1 MQDVDQNLTFCRDSS
16 LLTLLQNVRLLA
28 GKSLAKDAASDA
40 KYFFLTSRVSE
51 AEPVI
56 RQKLTSL
63 DHKIQRLRK
72 EGDIDIYPAMRCWQ
86 TPQSPPGIEAKLVQ
100 SLDAS
105 IPSRDALPPL
115 LELEKIGYL
124 AMNSSNS
131 ILYGF
136 GRFTSSTLR
145 HRNSLEGRGD
155 KLENDDIIRSLADM
169 IVEELSIA
177 TVR

>member
-16 LLTLLQNVRLLA
+16 LLTLLQNVGLLA

-63 DHKIQRLRK
+63 DHKIQRLQK

-124 AMNSSNS
+124 TVVSVSAHTM
-131 ILYGF
+131 
-136 GRFTSSTLR
+136 
-145 HRNSLEGRGD
+145 NSLEGRVD